1 MPTFAVIL
9 AAAGQSSRFGD
20 KHYKKP
26 FAPLANK
33 PVWLYSAERFINR
46 AEVAQTILVVAPED
60 RASFGDKFIGSAAML
75 GIEVVDGGTERAD
88 SVQRALERVRK
99 DIDFVAVHDAAR
111 PCIAEAWIDEV
122 FEAAVKGGAAI
133 LALPIR
139 GTIKRGALSKDK
151 AYAAIAETIPRDG
164 LWEAQ
169 TPQVMRRDWLV
180 EAYAKR
186 SGFNATDEAQLLER
200 AGKSVALVPG
210 SPINLKITTK
220 EDLKLAEHALKALPQ
235 PKLGNAMNPFADDD
249 QWR

>member
-9 AAAGQSSRFGD
+9 AAAGKSTRFGD

-60 RASFGDKFIGSAAML
+60 RAAFGDKFLGSAAML
-75 GIEVVDGGTERAD
+75 GIEVVDGGAERAD
-88 SVQRALERVRK
+88 SVQRALERVRV
-99 DIDFVAVHDAAR
+99 DIDYVAVHDAAR
-111 PCIAEAWIDEV
+111 PCLAEAWIDEV
-122 FEAAVKGGAAI
+122 FAAAVKGGAAI

-139 GTIKRGALSKDK
+139 GTIKRGVKQKDQ
-151 AYAAIAETIPRDG
+151 AYVSITETIPRDG

-180 EAYAKR
+180 EAYAQR
-186 SGFNATDEAQLLER
+186 GGFNATDEAQLLER

-220 EDLKLAEHALKALPQ
+220 EDLKLAEYALKALPQ
-235 PKLGNAMNPFADDD
+235 PKLGNAMNPFSDED

>member
-46 AEVAQTILVVAPED
+46 SEVAQTILVVAPED
-60 RASFGDKFIGSAAML
+60 RTAFGDKFLGSAAML
-75 GIEVVDGGTERAD
+75 GIEIVDGGAERAD

-111 PCIAEAWIDEV
+111 PCLAEAWIDEV
-122 FEAAVKGGAAI
+122 FAAAQKNGAAI
-133 LALPIR
+133 LAQPIR
-139 GTIKRGALSKDK
+139 GTIKRGSIDK
-151 AYAAIAETIPRDG
+151 NQAYATITETIPRDG

-186 SGFNATDEAQLLER
+186 GGFNATDEAQLLER

-220 EDLKLAEHALKALPQ
+220 EDMRLAEHALKALPQ
-235 PKLGNAMNPFADDD
+235 PKLGNALNPFADDD

>member
-1 MPTFAVIL
+1 MPSFAVIL

-46 AEVAQTILVVAPED
+46 SDVAQTILVVAPED
-60 RASFGDKFIGSAAML
+60 RTTFGDKFLGSAAML

-88 SVQRALERVRK
+88 SVQKALERVRN

-111 PCIAEAWIDEV
+111 PCLAEAWIDEV
-122 FEAAVKGGAAI
+122 FAAAVKRGAAI

-139 GTIKRGALSKDK
+139 GTIKRAALSKDQ
-151 AYAAIAETIPRDG
+151 AYATITETIPRDG

-186 SGFNATDEAQLLER
+186 GGFPATDEAQLLER
-200 AGKSVALVPG
+200 AGKTVALVPG

-220 EDLKLAEHALKALPQ
+220 EDLKLAEHGMKALPQ
-235 PKLGNAMNPFADDD
+235 PKLGNAMNPFADD
-249 QWR
+249 WR